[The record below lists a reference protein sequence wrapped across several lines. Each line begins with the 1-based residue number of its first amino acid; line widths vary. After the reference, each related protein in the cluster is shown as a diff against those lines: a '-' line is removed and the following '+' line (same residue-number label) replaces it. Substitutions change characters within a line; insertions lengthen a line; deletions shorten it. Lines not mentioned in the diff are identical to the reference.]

1 MSKEYALRTI
11 TCKYCRKEYTKQ
23 QPKTRK
29 YCSRECFY
37 KDGQER
43 KTGKVIKCDNCGA
56 ETYKRKVNFENHEH
70 HFCSHKCANEFQ
82 AKDKIRFVC
91 KTCGKDFWWSKS
103 RLKQSNIKY
112 CSIECRNND
121 EEWIINSCLKGN
133 LIQSRKK
140 GPNKL
145 ELMGSSIL
153 RNYHIVYEEQVLIN
167 DKILVDILIADQK
180 LIIQWDGEYWHGHPS
195 KLKDGVP
202 DKRQNRRMKYDK
214 SQNLYLT
221 KCGYKILR
229 FWESEVLKEYKG
241 EDDYIRRTIQE
252 VTRTS

>member
-1 MSKEYALRTI
+1 MEKIFIGRKSRIKDNNP
-11 TCKYCRKEYTKQ
+11 KYC
-23 QPKTRK
+23 
-29 YCSRECFY
+29 C
-37 KDGQER
+37 
-43 KTGKVIKCDNCGA
+43 VA
-56 ETYKRKVNFENHEH
+56 
-70 HFCSHKCANEFQ
+70 
-82 AKDKIRFVC
+82 
-91 KTCGKDFWWSKS
+91 
-103 RLKQSNIKY
+103 
-112 CSIECRNND
+112 CRNND
-121 EEWIINSCLKGN
+121 EEWIFNACRKGN
-133 LIQSRKK
+133 MIQSRKK

-214 SQNLYLT
+214 SQNLHLT
-221 KCGYKILR
+221 KCGYKILT